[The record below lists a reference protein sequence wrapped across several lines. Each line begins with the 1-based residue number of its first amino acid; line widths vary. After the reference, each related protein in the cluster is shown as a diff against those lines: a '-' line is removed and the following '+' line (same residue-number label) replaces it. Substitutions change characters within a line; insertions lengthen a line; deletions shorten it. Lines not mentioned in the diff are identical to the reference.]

1 MVSPGNISRGSEG
14 AAPDGSGQSAGH
26 NSGRGPGQRTRLG
39 TSPGSG
45 QDAGLAPGGHE
56 AGSSGEGPGRRKRVL
71 VITYYW
77 PPSGGAGVQRF
88 LKFVKYFRDFGVDPI
103 VLTCSNPTYPIVDES
118 LVGDVPDGVPV
129 VHARTLEPFG
139 VYSRMSG
146 VPPEQAANP
155 TTVLGSRDLGLTQRL
170 ARWLRA
176 NLFVPDARAGWVP
189 FALHK
194 ARKIVRQYNIDT
206 VVTTGPPHSTHFIGK
221 ALKKRTGVQWIADF
235 RDPWTDIHY
244 NRALPRTR
252 LTRWLDTR
260 LEKKILLHAD
270 EITVTAPGTA
280 RYFSRRVDRKY
291 HTIPNGF
298 DPDDFSDPEDARTP
312 AAGGT
317 GHPFC
322 IRHVGSITETS
333 VPAGLLRVLS
343 RLPESD
349 IRLECIGATH
359 PEVRNQAARLELGAR
374 LTIHPYVPHREA
386 TALMQQADLNL
397 VVVHRS
403 DDSRILIPGK
413 IYDYLK
419 AGKPVLAIGPPDGD
433 AAAIIR
439 YCRMGVAFDYEDE
452 EGLQQ
457 YLVRLMDAKN
467 RGAGPSAITPD
478 RQAIDEFSRT
488 ALTRRLAALVHGS
501 PLPEPDF
508 HRMKEAPAG

>member
-1 MVSPGNISRGSEG
+1 MVSPGSISHDSDDMAPGSFG
-14 AAPDGSGQSAGH
+14 HSSGLSSGHSSGLSFGHSPGGNLAGSAGE
-26 NSGRGPGQRTRLG
+26 GTGP
-39 TSPGSG
+39 
-45 QDAGLAPGGHE
+45 
-56 AGSSGEGPGRRKRVL
+56 RKRVL
-71 VITYYW
+71 VVTYYW

-129 VHARTLEPFG
+129 VHARTMEPFG
-139 VYSRMSG
+139 LYGRMSG

-155 TTVLGSRDLGLTQRL
+155 TTVLGGRDLGLSQRL

-176 NLFVPDARAGWVP
+176 NLFVPDARAGWIP
-189 FALHK
+189 FALKK
-194 ARKIVRQYNIDT
+194 ARKIVRQYDIDT
-206 VVTTGPPHSTHFIGK
+206 VITTGPPHSTHFIGK
-221 ALKKRTGVQWIADF
+221 SLKKRTGVQWIADF

-260 LEKKILLHAD
+260 FEKKILLNAD
-270 EITVTAPGTA
+270 AVTVTAPGTA
-280 RYFSRRVDRKY
+280 HYFSRRVDRRY

-298 DPDDFSDPEDARTP
+298 DPDDFTDPEDAGTL
-312 AAGGT
+312 ADGGTGT
-317 GHPFC
+317 GHPFR

-359 PEVRNQAARLELGAR
+359 PEVRKLAERLELGAR

-413 IYDYLK
+413 IYDYLR

-452 EGLQQ
+452 DGLEQF
-457 YLVRLMDAKN
+457 LVRLMAAKD
-467 RGAGPSAITPD
+467 RSAGPSDFSPD
-478 RQAIDEFSRT
+478 RQAIDEFSRP

-508 HRMKEAPAG
+508 RRAQEPLDG